1 MGDSDATECT
11 PCPPGSTTLAPG
23 STECVLSTC
32 PAGQFVDGNG
42 CSGCPAG
49 TFQPFFATTATECP
63 QCPVG
68 EASESGASE
77 CAPCSPL
84 QTTSGPGS
92 TECIDITCP
101 FGEELVISGG
111 SASCV
116 PIICNAGQFVD
127 GNGCSDCPAGTFQPD
142 IGSTATKC
150 QQCLVGEISGERA
163 GTCLACPPGETT
175 SGPGSTECVP
185 VICAAGFL
193 VDGDDCLKCIPG
205 TFQPDNESTAT
216 ECPQCPVGETSGNGA
231 SACDACPAGQT
242 TSGPG
247 STKCVDIT
255 CPAGEELVISGGSA
269 SCVPITCNAGQFVD
283 GNGCAD
289 CPEGFTSEGGTATEC
304 TPITC
309 DAGQFFDGS
318 ECTDC
323 AANTFQPDNGSSA
336 TQCQQCPG
344 GTRTITTGSDCF
356 EFFCSAGSFAQGN
369 ACADCPAGTF
379 QPDTGI
385 ATPAATECQLCPV
398 GETSA
403 EGAGAC
409 DACPPGQTTSAPGS
423 TECVDITCPAGE
435 ELVISGGSASCV
447 PITCNA
453 GQFRGDKACELCP
466 PGEFQPKENFEGT
479 DCEQCPVD
487 TFSSSEGAG
496 ACEPCPI
503 GQSTATSVGQAECI
517 DFACPR
523 GFFISE
529 STNKCE
535 RCPSGTFQPN
545 KSFSGTE
552 CQLCPVGEI
561 PKSEGTSCT
570 ACPPGETTDGPGSTT
585 CIPVTCDPGQ
595 FVDGNGCANCP
606 EGFTSEGG
614 TATECTPIVI
624 KGCTDKDAINFKSD
638 ATEDDGTCIF
648 LNVAK
653 AGGESKVYGIGPHSQ
668 VTSGNGAFALRNRN
682 SGTDLSISNSATWA
696 SSGLFGEAA
705 GDSGAE
711 AMTGVPLTS
720 VAKSYSDA
728 IMTNYHYNPVGK
740 ANSFFS
746 GQGTSKRSPIEIASG
761 ADVSIVT
768 PHFAGSS
775 SSIFSGVSKSDP
787 SLQGTYADVVSRGG
801 GALKYTAIDVG
812 RPSFDHLHG

>member
-216 ECPQCPVGETSGNGA
+216 ECSICTPGSFSDAPGLTDCTLCPIGTYEKFSISAACTS
-231 SACDACPAGQT
+231 CPSGT
-242 TSGPG
+242 TTAAPG
-247 STKCVDIT
+247 STSETDCIAIT
-255 CPAGEELVISGGSA
+255 CA
-269 SCVPITCNAGQFVD
+269 AGQFAD
-283 GNGCAD
+283 GNGCSP
-289 CPEGFTSEGGTATEC
+289 CSPGSFQPTAPFDGNEC
-304 TPITC
+304 TPC
-309 DAGQFFDGS
+309 PDGTTS
-318 ECTDC
+318 E
-323 AANTFQPDNGSSA
+323 DNG
-336 TQCQQCPG
+336 
-344 GTRTITTGSDCF
+344 
-356 EFFCSAGSFAQGN
+356 
-369 ACADCPAGTF
+369 
-379 QPDTGI
+379 
-385 ATPAATECQLCPV
+385 
-398 GETSA
+398 
-403 EGAGAC
+403 
-409 DACPPGQTTSAPGS
+409 
-423 TECVDITCPAGE
+423 
-435 ELVISGGSASCV
+435 
-447 PITCNA
+447 
-453 GQFRGDKACELCP
+453 
-466 PGEFQPKENFEGT
+466 
-479 DCEQCPVD
+479 
-487 TFSSSEGAG
+487 
-496 ACEPCPI
+496 
-503 GQSTATSVGQAECI
+503 
-517 DFACPR
+517 
-523 GFFISE
+523 
-529 STNKCE
+529 
-535 RCPSGTFQPN
+535 
-545 KSFSGTE
+545 
-552 CQLCPVGEI
+552 
-561 PKSEGTSCT
+561 
-570 ACPPGETTDGPGSTT
+570 
-585 CIPVTCDPGQ
+585 
-595 FVDGNGCANCP
+595 
-606 EGFTSEGG
+606 
-614 TATECTPIVI
+614 ATECTPIVI
-624 KGCTDKDAINFKSD
+624 KGCTDEDAINFESD

-648 LNVAK
+648 LHVAK
-653 AGGESKVYGIGPHSQ
+653 AGGGSKVYGIGPHSQ

-696 SSGLFGEAA
+696 SSGLFGKAA

-711 AMTGVPLTS
+711 AMTGVPQTS

-728 IMTNYHYNPVGK
+728 IMTNFDYNPVGK
-740 ANSFFS
+740 ANSYFS
-746 GQGTSKRSPIEIASG
+746 GQGTSKRSPIEVASG

-775 SSIFSGVSKSDP
+775 SSIFAGVSKSDP
-787 SLQGTYADVVSRGG
+787 SLRGTYADVLSRGG